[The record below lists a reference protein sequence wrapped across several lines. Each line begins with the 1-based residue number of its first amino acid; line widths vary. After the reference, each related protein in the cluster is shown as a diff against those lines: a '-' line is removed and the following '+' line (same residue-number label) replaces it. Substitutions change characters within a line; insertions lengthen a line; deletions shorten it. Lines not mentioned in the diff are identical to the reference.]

1 MLNLSSNLR
10 IFLAVEPADM
20 RKGFD
25 GLSQLVRD
33 RIAQDPL
40 SGHLYVFRNRRRD
53 RVKILYWDRDGLA
66 LWYKKQAPDRT
77 RSRPFTGIPGH
88 THNLAGRPVA
98 AGGMGSH
105 QESSSTRRRPMSRSG
120 SDLAPPRA
128 RLSFGRWRSIN
139 SGAC

>member
-1 MLNLSSNLR
+1 VLSLPSALH

-25 GLSQLVRD
+25 GLAQLVRE
-33 RIAQDPL
+33 RIAEDPL

-53 RVKILYWDRDGLA
+53 RVKILYWDRDGFA
-66 LWYKKQAPDRT
+66 LWYKKQAPDCT
-77 RSRPFTGIPGH
+77 RSRPFTGIRGH

-98 AGGMGSH
+98 AGGMGSY
-105 QESSSTRRRPMSRSG
+105 QESICARRRPMSRSG

-128 RLSFGRWRSIN
+128 RLSFGRRRSIN
-139 SGAC
+139 SGVC

>member
-1 MLNLSSNLR
+1 MLSLPPTVRIYLAAQPTDLR
-10 IFLAVEPADM
+10 KSFDSLAAVVRE
-20 RKGFD
+20 
-25 GLSQLVRD
+25 GLRG
-33 RIAQDPL
+33 DPL
-40 SGHLYVFRNRRRD
+40 SGDIFVFRNRRRD
-53 RVKILYWDRDGLA
+53 RIKVLYWDRDGFA

-77 RSRPFTGIPGH
+77 RSRPFTGIRGH

-98 AGGMGSH
+98 ASGMGSY
-105 QESSSTRRRPMSRSG
+105 QKASSTRRRPMSRSG